1 MNATA
6 SGTVK
11 DRRTVVI
18 EVAIDIACPAEVV
31 FGYCSDHTNE
41 IEWNPAMRRVAKIT
55 DGPVGAGTWY
65 EMEFLPGR
73 PIAAEC
79 VRFDPPASWAV
90 DGSGNGIRSSFTG
103 RVTPVPA
110 GARLELRMEIQTY
123 GLLRAALP
131 LLRRRMARDLARD
144 IALIKARLEDP
155 AEPRPPGSDPAAHGS
170 QAALRAVK
178 AIHTLA
184 WFSIEACMAY
194 VLYAGFAR
202 RTGPPRGHRRRCGR
216 GRDADLRRERVPLP
230 AHPGRRA
237 AGRRAGLGH
246 RHLPA
251 PVVRPQPAR
260 HPRPADRPGRI
271 PARQKPP
278 CSEVVAMAVTEEG
291 PAAHGMTTR
300 VAGLRRYRRLGFLT
314 VLLVLLGVVAV
325 LMPGVYPIR
334 LLRRREP
341 PVAVP
346 GVGIRRARPIGAEHR
361 TLRGQR
367 GRFIL
372 VGRVSRRRAAAGRHG
387 NGGRDADLS
396 RERHQGL
403 HRDARHAVVPGQ
415 GPVPG

>member
-11 DRRTVVI
+11 DRRTAVI

-55 DGPVGAGTWY
+55 DGPVGAGTRY

-73 PIAAEC
+73 PMIAEC

-110 GARLELRMEIQTY
+110 GARLDLRMDIQTH

-131 LLRRRMARDLARD
+131 LLRRRMPRDLARD
-144 IALIKARLEDP
+144 IDLIKARLEGP
-155 AEPRPPGSDPAAHGS
+155 KPSPPGSDPAGHGS

-202 RTGPPRGHRRRCGR
+202 RS
-216 GRDADLRRERVPLP
+216 D
-230 AHPGRRA
+230 
-237 AGRRAGLGH
+237 RRAG
-246 RHLPA
+246 
-251 PVVRPQPAR
+251 
-260 HPRPADRPGRI
+260 I
-271 PARQKPP
+271 
-278 CSEVVAMAVTEEG
+278 
-291 PAAHGMTTR
+291 AA
-300 VAGLRRYRRLGFLT
+300 
-314 VLLVLLGVVAV
+314 GVVAAETLV
-325 LMPGVYPIR
+325 FAGNGFRCPLTQVAER
-334 LLRRREP
+334 L
-341 PVAVP
+341 
-346 GVGIRRARPIGAEHR
+346 GAERGSVTDIYLPRWFARNLPAIHVPLIALAAFLHARNLR
-361 TLRGQR
+361 T
-367 GRFIL
+367 
-372 VGRVSRRRAAAGRHG
+372 RH
-387 NGGRDADLS
+387 
-396 RERHQGL
+396 
-403 HRDARHAVVPGQ
+403 
-415 GPVPG
+415 